1 MNWLRKRSSPLSGLV
16 TGLIGWNGFVVLAAL
31 LLGWRDAPWP
41 LLAAASVTAVVQV
54 AVLWP
59 AFFLRLILD
68 RGAVPRGAAWGA
80 VTGVAAFAP
89 WVLGT
94 HALAEHPV
102 AWVLTALYVG
112 APVGA
117 FLAYFFR
124 DDAALAARGEAVDA
138 GRDAHWLEPFGFG
151 AAVFTLVCLPRT
163 IDAFL
168 YTTVVGAVTGVV
180 AAGMSHFTPD
190 VWKRHPAR
198 VLALCAMGAALGVL
212 AAFFLRHQAA
222 AIVAAPSAGALTF
235 AVTLLRGQA
244 LVAREATIATAPGP
258 GSGAGE

>member
-31 LLGWRDAPWP
+31 LLGWREAPWR
-41 LLAAASVTAVVQV
+41 LLAFASTTAVIQV

-59 AFFLRLILD
+59 AFFLRLVLD
-68 RGAVPRGAAWGA
+68 GRAVLRGAAWGA
-80 VTGVAAFAP
+80 ATGVATFAP
-89 WVLGT
+89 WILEVRAIGQ
-94 HALAEHPV
+94 HPV
-102 AWVLTALYVG
+102 AWLLTALYVG

-151 AAVFTLVCLPRT
+151 AAVFALVCLPRT
-163 IDAFL
+163 ADAFL
-168 YTTVVGAVTGVV
+168 YTAVVGAVTGVV

-190 VWKRHPAR
+190 IWKRTPAR
-198 VLALCAMGAALGVL
+198 FLALCAMGAALGVVG
-212 AAFFLRHQAA
+212 AFLLRHQPA
-222 AIVAAPSAGALTF
+222 AIVAAPSAGTLTF
-235 AVTLLRGQA
+235 IVTLLRGQA
-244 LVAREATIATAPGP
+244 LVAREAAAATASPR
-258 GSGAGE
+258 GE